1 MIMICDS
8 FPFVNSSEDG
18 LARGLRGECRAVRA
32 NPAART
38 RARSRAENFAFP
50 FRRIFWWGA
59 RNQNVRQNFLRG
71 RPPLTAADGGAG
83 HRPSKKVRAKDI
95 ISPPIFKIRIL
106 KIGGMFWLKSEPILG
121 KTPTL
126 TFSPPPAAA
135 DRKSRRLG
143 RKKFPPLK
151 PLHFLPARRNLRAE
165 KFFDNFIIRKNQ
177 LQTE

>member
-1 MIMICDS
+1 
-8 FPFVNSSEDG
+8 
-18 LARGLRGECRAVRA
+18 
-32 NPAART
+32 
-38 RARSRAENFAFP
+38 
-50 FRRIFWWGA
+50 
-59 RNQNVRQNFLRG
+59 
-71 RPPLTAADGGAG
+71 
-83 HRPSKKVRAKDI
+83 
-95 ISPPIFKIRIL
+95 L

-165 KFFDNFIIRKNQ
+165 KFLKLLISSDLVFVLKSG
-177 LQTE
+177 